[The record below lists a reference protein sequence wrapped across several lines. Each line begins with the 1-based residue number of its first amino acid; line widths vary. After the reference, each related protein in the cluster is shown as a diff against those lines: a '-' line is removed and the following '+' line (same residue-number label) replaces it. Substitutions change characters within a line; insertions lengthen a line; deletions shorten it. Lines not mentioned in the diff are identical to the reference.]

1 MNNDKNNDSMPDSEE
16 PKNDEA
22 VSSEINRPS
31 VIDDP
36 LIIESEGFSF
46 IWLVPLVALLIGGW
60 MAYQQYEDK
69 PIMITI
75 HFPDGDGINVGK
87 TEVRYKGLS
96 AGVVSDLALDD
107 DGNSVQVS
115 LEMDNR
121 FDTYLSTETQF
132 WLVRPEISVSG
143 IKGLETLVSGNY
155 IGVRPIKGEKTREFV
170 ALDGPPPPNENEPGL
185 HIRLTAN
192 DLGSLSVGS
201 PVTYKKI
208 NVGSVQDYQL
218 QGDRVVV
225 DVFIKPKYSH
235 LVKSG
240 SHFWNSSGVYA
251 SGGLSGFEIK
261 TDSLASIVAG
271 GIAFHN
277 PRNGEKTAATNN
289 DEYHLYD
296 DYKRA
301 SAGVTATIMFESAK
315 GLVAE
320 NTELRYNG
328 FKVGSIRRVD
338 YVESGGGALITVVV
352 DPDFDFLLVS
362 DSKFWLVKPELS
374 LSGISGLETIISG
387 NYIEV
392 IAGKGTPKYAFTA
405 LKQAPKMD
413 YSVPG
418 LHIKIVSDS
427 LPSISH
433 GSPILYRKVQVGEVQ
448 SYTLLKGGKQ
458 IEIQVHIKQQYAHLL
473 KKSSRFWNASGV
485 RVKGGLGG
493 IDIQTETLTTLLK
506 GGLSFYTPNGKSKT
520 AKNGHSYR
528 LFDGIDEAK
537 EDGIPITFNVSS
549 GDGLNES
556 TELRFQGI
564 NVGRVKKVQLSADMK
579 RVIVKAVL
587 NPDAR
592 ALAVKGSYF
601 WVVKPKLGLAQTA
614 NLDTLISGQY
624 ITVKPGANDDASQY
638 EFELLDKA
646 PTQKQEDTG
655 LNIVLLSAF
664 TQSIKSGITVFYRQV
679 PVGTVTGVELAN
691 NADHVRIYINI
702 EEMYRP
708 LVRENTKFWNTSGID
723 INFKLFG
730 GASLRTDSFESILE
744 GGIGFATPNKKEM
757 GKPALQQSRFTL
769 HSEVKD
775 KWLSWSPKIPLNR

>member
-1 MNNDKNNDSMPDSEE
+1 MNNDTNNDSVSDSDDDDSGTTE
-16 PKNDEA
+16 
-22 VSSEINRPS
+22 SREIERPS
-31 VIDDP
+31 TIDDP

-60 MAYQQYEDK
+60 MAYQQYEEK
-69 PIMITI
+69 PTNITI
-75 HFPDGDGINVGK
+75 HFPDGEGINVGK

-96 AGVVSDLALDD
+96 AGVVSDLALAD
-107 DGNSVQVS
+107 DGDSVLVS

-121 FDTYLSTETQF
+121 FDNYLSTETEF
-132 WLVRPEISVSG
+132 WLVRPEIGVSG
-143 IKGLETLVSGNY
+143 IRGLETLVSGNY
-155 IGVRPIKGEKTREFV
+155 IGVNPVKGEKTREFT
-170 ALDGPPPPNENEPGL
+170 ALDGPPPPNENAPGL

-201 PVTYKKI
+201 PVAYKKI

-225 DVFIKPKYSH
+225 DVFIKPKFSH

-240 SHFWNSSGVYA
+240 SRFWNSSGVYA
-251 SGGLSGFEIK
+251 SGDLSGFEIR

-277 PRNGEKTAATNN
+277 PRNGEKTKAVNN

-301 SAGVTATIMFESAK
+301 SAGITATIMFEHAK

-320 NTELRYNG
+320 NTEIRYNG

-338 YVESGGGALITVVV
+338 YVENGGGALTTVIV
-352 DPDFDFLLVS
+352 DPDFEFLLVD

-392 IAGKGTPKYAFTA
+392 IAGQGKPQYAFTA

-418 LHIKIVSDS
+418 LHIKVVSDS

-448 SYTLLKGGKQ
+448 SYTLLQDGKH
-458 IEIQVHIKQQYAHLL
+458 IEVQVHIKQQYAHLV

-485 RVKGGLGG
+485 RVKGGLKG
-493 IDIQTETLTTLLK
+493 IDIQTETLATVLK
-506 GGLSFYTPNGKSKT
+506 GGLSFYTPMGKSPK

-537 EDGIPITFNVSS
+537 EEGIPITFNVAS
-549 GDGLNES
+549 GDGLKEG
-556 TELRFQGI
+556 TEVRFQGI
-564 NVGRVKKVQLSADMK
+564 NVGTVKKIQLGVDMK
-579 RVIVKAVL
+579 RVVVKAVL

-592 ALAVKGSYF
+592 ALAVEGSYF
-601 WVVKPKLGLAQTA
+601 WIVKPKLGLAQTA
-614 NLDTLISGQY
+614 NLETLISGQY
-624 ITVKPGANDDASQY
+624 ITVKPGDSIDNRQY
-638 EFELLDKA
+638 EFDLLDKA
-646 PTQKQEDTG
+646 PTQKQEETG

-664 TQSIKSGITVFYRQV
+664 TQSIKAGVTVFYRQV
-679 PVGTVTGVELAN
+679 PVGMVTGIELAN
-691 NADHVRIYINI
+691 NADHVRIYVNI
-702 EEMYRP
+702 EEMYQP
-708 LVRENTKFWNTSGID
+708 LVRQNTKFWNTSGID
-723 INFKLFG
+723 VNFKLFG

-744 GGIGFATPNKKEM
+744 GGIGFATPNRKEM

-769 HSEVKD
+769 HSESKD